1 MDLKHALRNG
11 MQVVGFDDRPYG
23 TVERYDDAAV
33 YVQGRRVPLA
43 AIERTEHD
51 RLYLDTPDLWG
62 LTRSD
67 VADTSFGSKV
77 RAAGPDGAG
86 QAARRDGEDQ
96 DASMGGEIRVPLLEE
111 QLEFSTR
118 TVDLGEIQ
126 IHKSVDETEEVRTG
140 SLNREDVQVE
150 RVRVD
155 RRVTEPEVSRQ
166 EGDWLVIPIMEEV
179 FVVEKHLMVTEEIR
193 IRKSLVTEESE
204 VRDTV
209 RREHATVEDMRVP
222 RAPLLTEPVMPRADA
237 DRTREREAPA
247 VNESASR
254 GPTGDKDDSA
264 WDRLHRKVQDAS
276 Q

>member
-11 MQVVGFDDRPYG
+11 MQVLGFDDRPYG
-23 TVERYDDAAV
+23 TVERYDDGAV

-43 AIERTEHD
+43 AIERAERD

-67 VADTSFGSKV
+67 VAGTGLGSGV
-77 RAAGPDGAG
+77 RTADPDGAG
-86 QAARRDGEDQ
+86 RAASREGQDQ
-96 DASMGGEIRVPLLEE
+96 DTSLGGETRVPLLEE
-111 QLEFSTR
+111 QLEFGTR

-126 IHKSVDETEEVRTG
+126 VHKSVEETEEVRTG
-140 SLNREDVQVE
+140 QLNREDVQVE

-166 EGDWLVIPIMEEV
+166 EGEWLVIPIMEEV

-193 IRKSLVTEESE
+193 IRKRLVTEEAE

-209 RREHATVEDMRVP
+209 RREHATVEDTRVP
-222 RAPLLTEPVMPRADA
+222 RTPLLTEPVMPRADA
-237 DRTREREAPA
+237 DRAPEREAPTG
-247 VNESASR
+247 NEAAPR
-254 GPTGDKDDSA
+254 GARGNSDDSA
-264 WDRLHRKVQDAS
+264 WDRLHQEIRDA
-276 Q
+276 